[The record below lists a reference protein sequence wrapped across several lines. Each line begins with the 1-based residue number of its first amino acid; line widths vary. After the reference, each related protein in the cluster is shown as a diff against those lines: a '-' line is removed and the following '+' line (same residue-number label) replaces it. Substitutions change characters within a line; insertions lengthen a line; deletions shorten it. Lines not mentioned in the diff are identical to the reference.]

1 MTLVTASM
9 TQNPERLD
17 AILDSV
23 AVGIIAVRPDSRIE
37 LQNAEASRILG
48 VSSESALG
56 RTLDDS
62 LGPEHPVVTLATEM
76 LRDQR
81 AVFSNA
87 CPISPRPGS
96 SSLVVD
102 LAAAPIGQG
111 DGSVGAVVTLR
122 DRTIGHELEALVA
135 QRSRSELFAHLASG
149 IAHELGNPLGG
160 IRGAAELLLRKLGES
175 DLRRYPEL
183 IRDETDRMRRLLRDL
198 AELTQGGELALR
210 PTNVHR
216 VLDDLVELHS
226 QSDSWEG
233 IEVVREYD
241 PSIPDLEIDPDRMA
255 QVFLN
260 LMRNAVQAMSGKGC
274 LKLRTR
280 VETDYQLSPGTRP
293 VHMIRIDIEDT
304 GPGISE
310 EHLPHVFTPF
320 FTQRSHGTGLGLAIA
335 QHWVVR
341 HDGNI
346 QVSSEPG
353 EGARVRVQLPLR
365 RQP

>member
-23 AVGIIAVRPDSRIE
+23 AVGIIAVCPNSRIE

-56 RTLDDS
+56 RMLRDS
-62 LGPEHPVVTLATEM
+62 LGPEHPIVTLATET

-87 CPISPRPGS
+87 CPI
-96 SSLVVD
+96 VVD
-102 LAAAPIGQG
+102 RAAVPIGQG
-111 DGSVGAVVTLR
+111 DASVGAVVTLR

-216 VLDDLVELHS
+216 VLDDLVELHG

-260 LMRNAVQAMSGKGC
+260 LLRNAVQAMSGKGGI
-274 LKLRTR
+274 KLRTR

-293 VHMIRIDIEDT
+293 VHMIRIDIEDS
-304 GPGISE
+304 GPGIPE

-353 EGARVRVQLPLR
+353 EGARVRVRLPLR